1 MNEQPK
7 PNKKPFFYYAM
18 IAMLILM
25 LLNAFV
31 FPSLMTPRVTEVSY
45 DKFLDMLSGG
55 QVTVVELQE
64 NERELYFK
72 AADENGAERIYSTG
86 VFPDADLQKRLSESG
101 VTFSAVAPQEN
112 STLMNFLFTW
122 IFPTL
127 ILILPMVLLWRMM
140 QKRMGDGSNMM
151 SFGMGKSNAKM
162 YVAAQT
168 GKTFADV
175 AGQEE
180 AKEALEEIV
189 DFLHNPDKYRS
200 VGAVMPKGVLLVG
213 PPGTGK
219 TLLAKA
225 VAGEANVPF
234 FSIAGS
240 EFVEMFVGQGAARV
254 RDLFKQAKEKAP
266 CIVFIDE
273 IDTIGKKRDGSGI
286 AGNDEREQTLN
297 QLLSE
302 MDGFDGS
309 SGVVILAATNRP
321 ETLDK
326 ALLRPGRFDRRI
338 GFRDVKIEKDRMLVN
353 GMPVKLRGA
362 CRHDIHPTLGRTTT
376 AELDSLDVILFKRS
390 NMNFVRTSHY
400 PPTERFLEYCDRY
413 GIYVESE
420 TAVCFVDTYRQ
431 KNYAPGKTQDSA
443 EFTPRYLSQCRE
455 MVKSFRSHPSI
466 LFWSIGNESVYGTN
480 FQQCWDWVKA
490 TDKTR
495 PVIFSYPGSVGEK
508 KPVYDILSMHYQDVN
523 GNLNQWNRSTH
534 GFQGEGIPALFD
546 EWAHPACYTYATLQE
561 DPNIREFW
569 GHSIERM
576 WSGLFDAPG
585 GLGGA
590 IWGYVDE
597 TFMLPE
603 PKVGTAFWKEFA
615 RTAKPED
622 YQGKCVGYGEWG
634 IVDVWR
640 REKPEFWA
648 TKKAYSPVRLMT
660 TEVASFLS
668 GQRLLLPLYN
678 RFDHTDLD
686 EIKIRYTYKGVEK
699 ELPAPS
705 IAPHQ
710 KGLLVI
716 PAEAWEEGELLSICF
731 YTATGELLDAEQVSL
746 GSDYHVRLA
755 DSEASPVNGVLQV
768 EETAGMM
775 TIKGDGFE
783 IPFSKETGLISNA
796 TSKGQVI
803 IEKGPFLHL
812 DINLN
817 HLTGAEVRKSA
828 RKFLTS
834 DSDWKKQSL
843 TYTRK
848 EGAVEVALSGF
859 YQDVQTDILIRIS
872 PAGEMNVSYV
882 VAGQPNGYLRETG
895 LSFYLPER
903 LDYLQWERKGMWS
916 CYPEGA
922 FAGNT
927 GETSLYNPKQ
937 VRYGENPAQPWS
949 ADTHN
954 YYYWADAGANCDC
967 PLTQMAK
974 GMKENIYRYTL
985 SATGVKA
992 GLTVC
997 SPDASLACRTSKRG
1011 DGQLM
1016 LYINNRWDYP
1026 EIAWGNYCKT
1036 LEAVPCY
1043 GEMKIRF

>member
-1 MNEQPK
+1 MKQIKTILFAFGCSLLLSGTKAFAQVERLPDEASYPVLQELAGVETPAVLLSGTWQFRYSPDSKWDKIQVPGEPAMQGYAIEHDKPFTYRKSFTVPADYAGKHTILRFDGVYSYARLFVNDTFVREHHGGFTRWDTDITPFVRPGKKNEIRLEVTDRLDDISYASGYAHHPIGGILRDVTLFALPETCLYDFYAETHLDAAYEDAVLKIGYSSPVAGGAEVAYTLTDPSGRRYPLAQSRFPLEEGGNMNELPVK
-7 PNKKPFFYYAM
+7 NPLKWDAEHPNLYTLT
-18 IAMLILM
+18 I
-25 LLNAFV
+25 
-31 FPSLMTPRVTEVSY
+31 T
-45 DKFLDMLSGG
+45 LS
-55 QVTVVELQE
+55 
-64 NERELYFK
+64 K
-72 AADENGAERIYSTG
+72 
-86 VFPDADLQKRLSESG
+86 
-101 VTFSAVAPQEN
+101 
-112 STLMNFLFTW
+112 
-122 IFPTL
+122 
-127 ILILPMVLLWRMM
+127 
-140 QKRMGDGSNMM
+140 DG
-151 SFGMGKSNAKM
+151 
-162 YVAAQT
+162 
-168 GKTFADV
+168 
-175 AGQEE
+175 
-180 AKEALEEIV
+180 KEI
-189 DFLHNPDKYRS
+189 
-200 VGAVMPKGVLLVG
+200 
-213 PPGTGK
+213 
-219 TLLAKA
+219 
-225 VAGEANVPF
+225 
-234 FSIAGS
+234 
-240 EFVEMFVGQGAARV
+240 
-254 RDLFKQAKEKAP
+254 
-266 CIVFIDE
+266 
-273 IDTIGKKRDGSGI
+273 
-286 AGNDEREQTLN
+286 
-297 QLLSE
+297 
-302 MDGFDGS
+302 
-309 SGVVILAATNRP
+309 
-321 ETLDK
+321 
-326 ALLRPGRFDRRI
+326 GRFDCRI
-338 GFRDVKIEKDRMLVN
+338 GFRDVKIEKNRMLVN

-508 KPVYDILSMHYQDVN
+508 EPVYDILSMHYQDVN

-755 DSEASPVNGVLQV
+755 DSEASPVNGVLLV

-783 IPFSKETGLISNA
+783 IPFSKETGLICNA

-954 YYYWADAGANCDC
+954 YYYWADAGANCDR

-985 SATGVKA
+985 SATGGGA

>member
-1 MNEQPK
+1 MKQIKTILFAFGCSLLLSGTKAFAQVERLPDEASYPVLQELAGVETPAVLLSGTWQFRYSPDSKWDKIQVPGEPAMQGYAIEHDKPFTYRKSFTVPADYAGKHTILRFDGVYSYARLFVNDTFVREHHGGFTRWETDVTPFVRPGKKNEIRLEVTDRLDDISYASGYAHHPIGGILRDVTLFALPETCLYDFYAETHLDAAYEDAVLKIGYSSPVAGGAEVAYTLTDPSGRRYPLAQSRFPLEEGGNMNELPVK
-7 PNKKPFFYYAM
+7 NPLKWDAEHPNLYTLT
-18 IAMLILM
+18 I
-25 LLNAFV
+25 
-31 FPSLMTPRVTEVSY
+31 T
-45 DKFLDMLSGG
+45 LS
-55 QVTVVELQE
+55 
-64 NERELYFK
+64 K
-72 AADENGAERIYSTG
+72 
-86 VFPDADLQKRLSESG
+86 
-101 VTFSAVAPQEN
+101 
-112 STLMNFLFTW
+112 
-122 IFPTL
+122 
-127 ILILPMVLLWRMM
+127 
-140 QKRMGDGSNMM
+140 DG
-151 SFGMGKSNAKM
+151 
-162 YVAAQT
+162 
-168 GKTFADV
+168 
-175 AGQEE
+175 
-180 AKEALEEIV
+180 KEI
-189 DFLHNPDKYRS
+189 
-200 VGAVMPKGVLLVG
+200 
-213 PPGTGK
+213 
-219 TLLAKA
+219 
-225 VAGEANVPF
+225 
-234 FSIAGS
+234 
-240 EFVEMFVGQGAARV
+240 
-254 RDLFKQAKEKAP
+254 
-266 CIVFIDE
+266 
-273 IDTIGKKRDGSGI
+273 
-286 AGNDEREQTLN
+286 
-297 QLLSE
+297 
-302 MDGFDGS
+302 
-309 SGVVILAATNRP
+309 
-321 ETLDK
+321 
-326 ALLRPGRFDRRI
+326 GRFDRRI

-903 LDYLQWERKGMWS
+903 LDYLQWERKGMWN

-954 YYYWADAGANCDC
+954 YYYWADAGANCDR

>member
-1 MNEQPK
+1 MKQIKTILFAFGCSLLLSGTKAFAQVERLPDEASYPVLQELAGVETPAVLLSGTWQFRYSPDSKWDKIQVPGEPAMQGYAIEHDKPFTYRKSFTVPADYAGKHTILRFDGVYSYARLFVNDTFVREHHGGFTRWETDVTPFVRPGKKNEIRLEVTDRLDDISYASGYAHHPIGGILRDVTLFALPETCLYDFYAETHLDAAYEDAVLKIGYSSPVAGGAEVAYTLTEPSGRRYPLAQSRFPLEEGGNMNELPVK
-7 PNKKPFFYYAM
+7 NPLKWDAEHPNLYTLT
-18 IAMLILM
+18 I
-25 LLNAFV
+25 
-31 FPSLMTPRVTEVSY
+31 T
-45 DKFLDMLSGG
+45 LS
-55 QVTVVELQE
+55 
-64 NERELYFK
+64 K
-72 AADENGAERIYSTG
+72 
-86 VFPDADLQKRLSESG
+86 
-101 VTFSAVAPQEN
+101 
-112 STLMNFLFTW
+112 
-122 IFPTL
+122 
-127 ILILPMVLLWRMM
+127 
-140 QKRMGDGSNMM
+140 DG
-151 SFGMGKSNAKM
+151 
-162 YVAAQT
+162 
-168 GKTFADV
+168 
-175 AGQEE
+175 
-180 AKEALEEIV
+180 KEI
-189 DFLHNPDKYRS
+189 
-200 VGAVMPKGVLLVG
+200 
-213 PPGTGK
+213 
-219 TLLAKA
+219 
-225 VAGEANVPF
+225 
-234 FSIAGS
+234 
-240 EFVEMFVGQGAARV
+240 
-254 RDLFKQAKEKAP
+254 
-266 CIVFIDE
+266 
-273 IDTIGKKRDGSGI
+273 
-286 AGNDEREQTLN
+286 
-297 QLLSE
+297 
-302 MDGFDGS
+302 
-309 SGVVILAATNRP
+309 
-321 ETLDK
+321 
-326 ALLRPGRFDRRI
+326 GRFDRRI

-443 EFTPRYLSQCRE
+443 EFTPRYLSQYRE

-985 SATGVKA
+985 SATGGGA

>member
-1 MNEQPK
+1 MKQIKTILFAFGCSFLLSGTKAFAQIERLPDEASYPVLQELAGVETPAVLLSGTWQFQYSPDSKWDKIQVPGEPAMQGYAIEHDKPFTYRKSFTVPADYAGKHTILRFDGVYSHARLFVNGTFVREHHGGFTRWETDVTPFVRPGKKNEIRLEVTDRLDDISYASGYAHHPIGGILRDVTLFALPETCLYDFYAETHLDAAYEDAVLKIGYSSPVAGGAEVAYTLTEPSGRRYPLVQSRFPLEEGGNMNELPVK
-7 PNKKPFFYYAM
+7 NPLKWDAEHPNLYTLT
-18 IAMLILM
+18 I
-25 LLNAFV
+25 
-31 FPSLMTPRVTEVSY
+31 T
-45 DKFLDMLSGG
+45 LS
-55 QVTVVELQE
+55 
-64 NERELYFK
+64 K
-72 AADENGAERIYSTG
+72 
-86 VFPDADLQKRLSESG
+86 
-101 VTFSAVAPQEN
+101 
-112 STLMNFLFTW
+112 
-122 IFPTL
+122 
-127 ILILPMVLLWRMM
+127 
-140 QKRMGDGSNMM
+140 DG
-151 SFGMGKSNAKM
+151 
-162 YVAAQT
+162 
-168 GKTFADV
+168 
-175 AGQEE
+175 
-180 AKEALEEIV
+180 KEI
-189 DFLHNPDKYRS
+189 
-200 VGAVMPKGVLLVG
+200 
-213 PPGTGK
+213 
-219 TLLAKA
+219 
-225 VAGEANVPF
+225 
-234 FSIAGS
+234 
-240 EFVEMFVGQGAARV
+240 
-254 RDLFKQAKEKAP
+254 
-266 CIVFIDE
+266 
-273 IDTIGKKRDGSGI
+273 
-286 AGNDEREQTLN
+286 
-297 QLLSE
+297 
-302 MDGFDGS
+302 
-309 SGVVILAATNRP
+309 
-321 ETLDK
+321 
-326 ALLRPGRFDRRI
+326 GRFDRRI

-803 IEKGPFLHL
+803 IEKGLFLHL

>member
-1 MNEQPK
+1 MKQIKTILFAFGCSFLLSGTKAFAQIERLPDEASYPVLQELAGVETPAVLLSGTWQFRYSPDSKWDKIQVPGEPAMQGYAIEHDKPFTYRKSFTVPADYAGKHTILRFDGVYSHARLFVNGTFVREHHGGFTRWDTDVTPFVRPGKKNEIRLEVTDRLDDISYASGYAHHPIGGILRDVTLFALPETCLYDFYAETHLDAAYEDAVLKIGYSSPVAGGAEVAYTLTEPSGRRYPLVQSRFPLEEGGNMNELPVK
-7 PNKKPFFYYAM
+7 NPLKWDAEHPNLYTLT
-18 IAMLILM
+18 I
-25 LLNAFV
+25 
-31 FPSLMTPRVTEVSY
+31 T
-45 DKFLDMLSGG
+45 LS
-55 QVTVVELQE
+55 
-64 NERELYFK
+64 K
-72 AADENGAERIYSTG
+72 
-86 VFPDADLQKRLSESG
+86 
-101 VTFSAVAPQEN
+101 
-112 STLMNFLFTW
+112 
-122 IFPTL
+122 
-127 ILILPMVLLWRMM
+127 
-140 QKRMGDGSNMM
+140 DG
-151 SFGMGKSNAKM
+151 
-162 YVAAQT
+162 
-168 GKTFADV
+168 
-175 AGQEE
+175 
-180 AKEALEEIV
+180 KEI
-189 DFLHNPDKYRS
+189 
-200 VGAVMPKGVLLVG
+200 
-213 PPGTGK
+213 
-219 TLLAKA
+219 
-225 VAGEANVPF
+225 
-234 FSIAGS
+234 
-240 EFVEMFVGQGAARV
+240 
-254 RDLFKQAKEKAP
+254 
-266 CIVFIDE
+266 
-273 IDTIGKKRDGSGI
+273 
-286 AGNDEREQTLN
+286 
-297 QLLSE
+297 
-302 MDGFDGS
+302 
-309 SGVVILAATNRP
+309 
-321 ETLDK
+321 
-326 ALLRPGRFDRRI
+326 GRFDRRI
-338 GFRDVKIEKDRMLVN
+338 GFRDVKIEKDR
-353 GMPVKLRGA
+353 MPVKLRGA

>member
-1 MNEQPK
+1 MKQIKIILFAFGCSLLLSGTKAFAQVERLPDEASYPVLQELAGVETPAVLLSGTWQFRYSPDSKWDKIQVPGEPAMQGYAIEHDKPFTYRKSFTVPADYAGKHTILRFDGVYSYARLFVNDTFVREHHGGFTRWETDITPFVRPGKKNEIRLEVTDRLDDISYASGYAHHPIGGILRDVTLFALPETCLYDFYAETHLDAAYEDAVLKIGYSSPVAGGAEVAYTLTDPSGRRYPLAQSRFSLEEGGNMNELPVK
-7 PNKKPFFYYAM
+7 NPLKWDAEHPNLYTLT
-18 IAMLILM
+18 I
-25 LLNAFV
+25 
-31 FPSLMTPRVTEVSY
+31 T
-45 DKFLDMLSGG
+45 LS
-55 QVTVVELQE
+55 
-64 NERELYFK
+64 K
-72 AADENGAERIYSTG
+72 
-86 VFPDADLQKRLSESG
+86 
-101 VTFSAVAPQEN
+101 
-112 STLMNFLFTW
+112 
-122 IFPTL
+122 
-127 ILILPMVLLWRMM
+127 
-140 QKRMGDGSNMM
+140 DG
-151 SFGMGKSNAKM
+151 
-162 YVAAQT
+162 
-168 GKTFADV
+168 
-175 AGQEE
+175 
-180 AKEALEEIV
+180 KEI
-189 DFLHNPDKYRS
+189 
-200 VGAVMPKGVLLVG
+200 
-213 PPGTGK
+213 
-219 TLLAKA
+219 
-225 VAGEANVPF
+225 
-234 FSIAGS
+234 
-240 EFVEMFVGQGAARV
+240 
-254 RDLFKQAKEKAP
+254 
-266 CIVFIDE
+266 
-273 IDTIGKKRDGSGI
+273 
-286 AGNDEREQTLN
+286 
-297 QLLSE
+297 
-302 MDGFDGS
+302 
-309 SGVVILAATNRP
+309 
-321 ETLDK
+321 
-326 ALLRPGRFDRRI
+326 GRFDRRI

-783 IPFSKETGLISNA
+783 IPFSKETGLICNA

-954 YYYWADAGANCDC
+954 YYYWADAGANCDR

-985 SATGVKA
+985 SATGGGA

>member
-1 MNEQPK
+1 MKQIKTILFAFGCSLLLSGTKAFAQIGRLPDEASYPVLQELAGVETPAVLLSGTWQFRYSPDSKWDKIQVPGEPAMQGYAIEHDKPFTYRKSFTVPADYAGKHTILRFDGVYSHARLFVNGTFVREHHGGFTRWDTDVTPFVRPGKKNEIRLEVTDRLDDISYASGYAHHPIGGILRDVTLFALPETCLYDFYAETHLDAAYEDAVLKIGYSSPVIGGAEVAYTLADPSGRRYPLAQSRFPLKEGGNMNELPVK
-7 PNKKPFFYYAM
+7 NPLKWDAEHPNLYT
-18 IAMLILM
+18 L
-25 LLNAFV
+25 
-31 FPSLMTPRVTEVSY
+31 TVT
-45 DKFLDMLSGG
+45 LS
-55 QVTVVELQE
+55 
-64 NERELYFK
+64 K
-72 AADENGAERIYSTG
+72 
-86 VFPDADLQKRLSESG
+86 
-101 VTFSAVAPQEN
+101 
-112 STLMNFLFTW
+112 
-122 IFPTL
+122 
-127 ILILPMVLLWRMM
+127 
-140 QKRMGDGSNMM
+140 DG
-151 SFGMGKSNAKM
+151 
-162 YVAAQT
+162 
-168 GKTFADV
+168 
-175 AGQEE
+175 
-180 AKEALEEIV
+180 KEI
-189 DFLHNPDKYRS
+189 
-200 VGAVMPKGVLLVG
+200 
-213 PPGTGK
+213 
-219 TLLAKA
+219 
-225 VAGEANVPF
+225 
-234 FSIAGS
+234 
-240 EFVEMFVGQGAARV
+240 
-254 RDLFKQAKEKAP
+254 
-266 CIVFIDE
+266 
-273 IDTIGKKRDGSGI
+273 
-286 AGNDEREQTLN
+286 
-297 QLLSE
+297 
-302 MDGFDGS
+302 
-309 SGVVILAATNRP
+309 
-321 ETLDK
+321 
-326 ALLRPGRFDRRI
+326 GRFDRRI

-443 EFTPRYLSQCRE
+443 GFTLRYLSQCRE

-508 KPVYDILSMHYQDVN
+508 EPVYDILSMHYQDVN
-523 GNLNQWNRSTH
+523 GNLNQWNRSTR

-678 RFDHTDLD
+678 RFDHTDLN
-686 EIKIRYTYKGVEK
+686 EIEARYIYKGEEK
-699 ELPAPS
+699 KLSLPS
-705 IAPHQ
+705 VAPHQ
-710 KGLLVI
+710 KGLLTI
-716 PAEAWEEGELLSICF
+716 PAEAWNANEPLLVSF
-731 YTATGELLDAEQVSL
+731 YPATGELIDREQVRLGNEPVHLLDARREQPL
-746 GSDYHVRLA
+746 D
-755 DSEASPVNGVLQV
+755 V
-768 EETAGMM
+768 EETAELIC
-775 TIKGDGFE
+775 IKGTDFE
-783 IPFSKETGLISNA
+783 IPFSKETGLICNA
-796 TSKGQVI
+796 TSKGQVV

-848 EGAVEVALSGF
+848 EGTVEVALSGS
-859 YQDVQTDILIRIS
+859 YKDVQTDILIRIS

-916 CYPEGA
+916 YYPEGA

-949 ADTHN
+949 SDTHN
-954 YYYWADAGANCDC
+954 YYYWADAGANCTR

-985 SATGVKA
+985 SAAGEKE
-992 GLTVC
+992 GLTVS
-997 SPDASLACRTSKRG
+997 SPDASLACRASKKG

>member
-1 MNEQPK
+1 MKQIKIILFAFGCSLLLSGTKAFAQIERLPDEASYPVLQELAGVETPAVLLSGTWQFRYSPDSKWDKIQVPGEPAMQGYAIEHDKPFTYRKSFTVPVDYAGKHTILRFDGVYSYARLFVNDTFVREHHGGFTRWDTDITPFVRPGKKNEIRLEVTDRLDDISYASGYAHHPIGGILRDVTLFALPETCLYDFYAETHLDAAYEDAVLKIGYSSPVAGGAEVAYTLTEPSGRHYLLAQSRFPLEEGGNMNELPVK
-7 PNKKPFFYYAM
+7 NPLKWDAEHPNLYT
-18 IAMLILM
+18 L
-25 LLNAFV
+25 
-31 FPSLMTPRVTEVSY
+31 TVT
-45 DKFLDMLSGG
+45 LS
-55 QVTVVELQE
+55 
-64 NERELYFK
+64 K
-72 AADENGAERIYSTG
+72 
-86 VFPDADLQKRLSESG
+86 
-101 VTFSAVAPQEN
+101 
-112 STLMNFLFTW
+112 
-122 IFPTL
+122 
-127 ILILPMVLLWRMM
+127 
-140 QKRMGDGSNMM
+140 DG
-151 SFGMGKSNAKM
+151 
-162 YVAAQT
+162 
-168 GKTFADV
+168 
-175 AGQEE
+175 
-180 AKEALEEIV
+180 KEI
-189 DFLHNPDKYRS
+189 
-200 VGAVMPKGVLLVG
+200 
-213 PPGTGK
+213 
-219 TLLAKA
+219 
-225 VAGEANVPF
+225 
-234 FSIAGS
+234 
-240 EFVEMFVGQGAARV
+240 
-254 RDLFKQAKEKAP
+254 
-266 CIVFIDE
+266 
-273 IDTIGKKRDGSGI
+273 
-286 AGNDEREQTLN
+286 
-297 QLLSE
+297 
-302 MDGFDGS
+302 
-309 SGVVILAATNRP
+309 
-321 ETLDK
+321 
-326 ALLRPGRFDRRI
+326 GRFDRRI

-523 GNLNQWNRSTH
+523 GNLNQWNRSTR

-755 DSEASPVNGVLQV
+755 DSEASPVNGVLLV

-783 IPFSKETGLISNA
+783 IPFSKETGLICNA

-937 VRYGENPAQPWS
+937 VRYGENPAQPWL

-954 YYYWADAGANCDC
+954 YYYWADAGTNCDR

-985 SATGVKA
+985 SATGGGA

-997 SPDASLACRTSKRG
+997 SSDASLACRTSKRG

-1036 LEAVPCY
+1036 LEVVPCY

>member
-1 MNEQPK
+1 MKQIKTILFAFGCSFLLSGTKAFAQIERLPDEASYPVLQELAGVETPAVLLSGTWQFRYSPDSKWDKIQVPGEPAMQGYAIEHDKPFTYRKSFTVPADYAGKHTILRFDGVYSHARLFVNGTFVREHHGGFTRWETDVTPFVRPGKKNEIRLEVTDRLDDISYASGYAHHPIGGILRDVTLFALPETCLYDFYAETHLDAAYEDAVLKIGYSSPVAGGAEVAYTLTEPSGRRYPLVQSRFPLEEGGNMNELPVK
-7 PNKKPFFYYAM
+7 NPLKWDAEHPNLYTLT
-18 IAMLILM
+18 I
-25 LLNAFV
+25 
-31 FPSLMTPRVTEVSY
+31 T
-45 DKFLDMLSGG
+45 LS
-55 QVTVVELQE
+55 
-64 NERELYFK
+64 K
-72 AADENGAERIYSTG
+72 
-86 VFPDADLQKRLSESG
+86 
-101 VTFSAVAPQEN
+101 
-112 STLMNFLFTW
+112 
-122 IFPTL
+122 
-127 ILILPMVLLWRMM
+127 
-140 QKRMGDGSNMM
+140 DG
-151 SFGMGKSNAKM
+151 
-162 YVAAQT
+162 
-168 GKTFADV
+168 
-175 AGQEE
+175 
-180 AKEALEEIV
+180 KEI
-189 DFLHNPDKYRS
+189 
-200 VGAVMPKGVLLVG
+200 
-213 PPGTGK
+213 
-219 TLLAKA
+219 
-225 VAGEANVPF
+225 
-234 FSIAGS
+234 
-240 EFVEMFVGQGAARV
+240 
-254 RDLFKQAKEKAP
+254 
-266 CIVFIDE
+266 
-273 IDTIGKKRDGSGI
+273 
-286 AGNDEREQTLN
+286 
-297 QLLSE
+297 
-302 MDGFDGS
+302 
-309 SGVVILAATNRP
+309 
-321 ETLDK
+321 
-326 ALLRPGRFDRRI
+326 GRFDRRI

-523 GNLNQWNRSTH
+523 GNLNQWNRSTR

-755 DSEASPVNGVLQV
+755 DSEASPVNGVLLV

-783 IPFSKETGLISNA
+783 IPFSKETGLICNA

>member
-1 MNEQPK
+1 MKQIKTILFAFGCSFLLSGTKAFAQVERLPDEASYPVLQELAGVETPAVLLSGTWQFRYSPDSKWDKIQVPGEPAMQGYAIEHDKPFTYRKSFTVPADYAGKHTILRFDGVYSYARLFVNDTFVREHHGGFTRWDTDVTPFVRPGKKNEIRLEVTDRLDDISYASGYAHHPIGGILRDVTLFALPETCLYDFYAETHLDAAYEDAVLKIGYSSPVVGGAEVAYTLADPSGRRYPLAQSRFPLKEGGNMNELPVK
-7 PNKKPFFYYAM
+7 NPLKWDAEHPNLYT
-18 IAMLILM
+18 L
-25 LLNAFV
+25 
-31 FPSLMTPRVTEVSY
+31 TVT
-45 DKFLDMLSGG
+45 LS
-55 QVTVVELQE
+55 
-64 NERELYFK
+64 K
-72 AADENGAERIYSTG
+72 
-86 VFPDADLQKRLSESG
+86 
-101 VTFSAVAPQEN
+101 
-112 STLMNFLFTW
+112 
-122 IFPTL
+122 
-127 ILILPMVLLWRMM
+127 
-140 QKRMGDGSNMM
+140 DG
-151 SFGMGKSNAKM
+151 
-162 YVAAQT
+162 
-168 GKTFADV
+168 
-175 AGQEE
+175 
-180 AKEALEEIV
+180 KEI
-189 DFLHNPDKYRS
+189 
-200 VGAVMPKGVLLVG
+200 
-213 PPGTGK
+213 
-219 TLLAKA
+219 
-225 VAGEANVPF
+225 
-234 FSIAGS
+234 
-240 EFVEMFVGQGAARV
+240 
-254 RDLFKQAKEKAP
+254 
-266 CIVFIDE
+266 
-273 IDTIGKKRDGSGI
+273 
-286 AGNDEREQTLN
+286 
-297 QLLSE
+297 
-302 MDGFDGS
+302 
-309 SGVVILAATNRP
+309 
-321 ETLDK
+321 
-326 ALLRPGRFDRRI
+326 GRFDRRI

-508 KPVYDILSMHYQDVN
+508 EPVYDILSMHYQDVN

-755 DSEASPVNGVLQV
+755 DSEASPVNGVLLV

-783 IPFSKETGLISNA
+783 IPFSKETGLICNA

-954 YYYWADAGANCDC
+954 YYYWADAGANCDR

-985 SATGVKA
+985 SATGGGA

>member
-1 MNEQPK
+1 MKQIKIILFAFGCSLLLSGTKAFAQIERLPDEASYPVLQELAGVETPAVLLSGTWQFRYSPDSKWDKIQVPGEPAMQGYAIEHDKPFTYRKSFTVPADYAGKHTILRFDGVYSYARLFVNGTFVREHHGGFTRWETDVTPFVRPGKKNEIRLEVTDRLDDISYASGYAHHPIGGILRDVTLFALPETCLYDFYAETHLDAAYEDAVLKIGYSSPVAGGAEVAYTLTDPSGRRYPLAQSRFPLEEGGNMNELPVK
-7 PNKKPFFYYAM
+7 NPLKWDAEHPNLYTLT
-18 IAMLILM
+18 I
-25 LLNAFV
+25 
-31 FPSLMTPRVTEVSY
+31 T
-45 DKFLDMLSGG
+45 LS
-55 QVTVVELQE
+55 
-64 NERELYFK
+64 K
-72 AADENGAERIYSTG
+72 
-86 VFPDADLQKRLSESG
+86 
-101 VTFSAVAPQEN
+101 
-112 STLMNFLFTW
+112 
-122 IFPTL
+122 
-127 ILILPMVLLWRMM
+127 
-140 QKRMGDGSNMM
+140 DG
-151 SFGMGKSNAKM
+151 
-162 YVAAQT
+162 
-168 GKTFADV
+168 
-175 AGQEE
+175 
-180 AKEALEEIV
+180 KEI
-189 DFLHNPDKYRS
+189 
-200 VGAVMPKGVLLVG
+200 
-213 PPGTGK
+213 
-219 TLLAKA
+219 
-225 VAGEANVPF
+225 
-234 FSIAGS
+234 
-240 EFVEMFVGQGAARV
+240 
-254 RDLFKQAKEKAP
+254 
-266 CIVFIDE
+266 
-273 IDTIGKKRDGSGI
+273 
-286 AGNDEREQTLN
+286 
-297 QLLSE
+297 
-302 MDGFDGS
+302 
-309 SGVVILAATNRP
+309 
-321 ETLDK
+321 
-326 ALLRPGRFDRRI
+326 GRFDRRI

-523 GNLNQWNRSTH
+523 GNLNQWNRSTR

-686 EIKIRYTYKGVEK
+686 EIKIRYTYKGLEK

-755 DSEASPVNGVLQV
+755 DSEASPVNGVLLV

-783 IPFSKETGLISNA
+783 IPFSKETGLICNA

-848 EGAVEVALSGF
+848 EGTVEVALSGF

-937 VRYGENPAQPWS
+937 VRYGENPAQPWL

-954 YYYWADAGANCDC
+954 YYYWADAGTNCDR

-1036 LEAVPCY
+1036 LEVVPCY

>member
-1 MNEQPK
+1 MKQIKIILFAFGCSLLLSGTKAFAQIERLPDEASYPVLQELAGVETPAVLLSGTWQFRYSPDSKWDKIQVPGEPAMQGYAIEHDKPFTYRKSFTVPVDYTGKHTILRFDGVYSHARLFVNGTFVREHHGGFTRWETDVTPFVRPGKKNEIRLEVTDRLDDISYASGYAHHPIGGILRDVTLFALPETCLYDFYAETHLDAAYEDAVLKIGYSSPVAGGAEVAYTLTEPSGRHYLLAQSRFPLEEGGNMNELPVK
-7 PNKKPFFYYAM
+7 NPLKWDAEHPNLYT
-18 IAMLILM
+18 L
-25 LLNAFV
+25 
-31 FPSLMTPRVTEVSY
+31 TVT
-45 DKFLDMLSGG
+45 LS
-55 QVTVVELQE
+55 
-64 NERELYFK
+64 K
-72 AADENGAERIYSTG
+72 
-86 VFPDADLQKRLSESG
+86 
-101 VTFSAVAPQEN
+101 
-112 STLMNFLFTW
+112 
-122 IFPTL
+122 
-127 ILILPMVLLWRMM
+127 
-140 QKRMGDGSNMM
+140 DG
-151 SFGMGKSNAKM
+151 
-162 YVAAQT
+162 
-168 GKTFADV
+168 
-175 AGQEE
+175 
-180 AKEALEEIV
+180 KEI
-189 DFLHNPDKYRS
+189 
-200 VGAVMPKGVLLVG
+200 
-213 PPGTGK
+213 
-219 TLLAKA
+219 
-225 VAGEANVPF
+225 
-234 FSIAGS
+234 
-240 EFVEMFVGQGAARV
+240 
-254 RDLFKQAKEKAP
+254 
-266 CIVFIDE
+266 
-273 IDTIGKKRDGSGI
+273 
-286 AGNDEREQTLN
+286 
-297 QLLSE
+297 
-302 MDGFDGS
+302 
-309 SGVVILAATNRP
+309 
-321 ETLDK
+321 
-326 ALLRPGRFDRRI
+326 GRFDRRI

-523 GNLNQWNRSTH
+523 GNLNQWNRSTR

-755 DSEASPVNGVLQV
+755 DSEASPVNGVLLV

-783 IPFSKETGLISNA
+783 IPFSKETGLICNA

-937 VRYGENPAQPWS
+937 VRYGENPAQPWL

-954 YYYWADAGANCDC
+954 YYYWADAGTNCDR

>member
-1 MNEQPK
+1 MKQIKIILFAFGCSLLLSGTKAFAQVERLPDEASYPVLQELAGVETPAVLLSGTWQFRYSPDSKWDKIQVPGEPAMQGYAIEHDKPFTYRKSFTVPADYAGKHTILRFDGVYSYARLFVNDTFVREHHGGFTRWDTDITPFVRPGKKNEIRLEVTDRLDDISYASGYAHHPIGGILRDVTLFALPETCLYDFYAETHLDAAYEDAVLKIGYSSPVAGGAEVAYTLTDPSGRRYPLAQSRFPLEEGGNMNELPVK
-7 PNKKPFFYYAM
+7 NPLKWDAEHPNLYTLT
-18 IAMLILM
+18 I
-25 LLNAFV
+25 
-31 FPSLMTPRVTEVSY
+31 T
-45 DKFLDMLSGG
+45 LS
-55 QVTVVELQE
+55 
-64 NERELYFK
+64 K
-72 AADENGAERIYSTG
+72 
-86 VFPDADLQKRLSESG
+86 
-101 VTFSAVAPQEN
+101 
-112 STLMNFLFTW
+112 
-122 IFPTL
+122 
-127 ILILPMVLLWRMM
+127 
-140 QKRMGDGSNMM
+140 DG
-151 SFGMGKSNAKM
+151 
-162 YVAAQT
+162 
-168 GKTFADV
+168 
-175 AGQEE
+175 
-180 AKEALEEIV
+180 KEI
-189 DFLHNPDKYRS
+189 
-200 VGAVMPKGVLLVG
+200 
-213 PPGTGK
+213 
-219 TLLAKA
+219 
-225 VAGEANVPF
+225 
-234 FSIAGS
+234 
-240 EFVEMFVGQGAARV
+240 
-254 RDLFKQAKEKAP
+254 
-266 CIVFIDE
+266 
-273 IDTIGKKRDGSGI
+273 
-286 AGNDEREQTLN
+286 
-297 QLLSE
+297 
-302 MDGFDGS
+302 
-309 SGVVILAATNRP
+309 
-321 ETLDK
+321 
-326 ALLRPGRFDRRI
+326 GRFDRRI
-338 GFRDVKIEKDRMLVN
+338 GFRDVKIETDRMLVN

-523 GNLNQWNRSTH
+523 GNLNQWNRSTR
-534 GFQGEGIPALFD
+534 GFQGGGIPALFD

-569 GHSIERM
+569 GHSIEKM
-576 WSGLFDAPG
+576 WSGLFEAPG

-755 DSEASPVNGVLQV
+755 DSEASPVNGVLLV

-783 IPFSKETGLISNA
+783 IPFSKETGLICNA

-848 EGAVEVALSGF
+848 EGTVEVALSGF
-859 YQDVQTDILIRIS
+859 YQDVQIDILIRIS

-937 VRYGENPAQPWS
+937 VRYGENPAQPWL

-954 YYYWADAGANCDC
+954 YYYWADAGTNCDR

-985 SATGVKA
+985 SATGGGA

-997 SPDASLACRTSKRG
+997 SSDASLACRTSKRG

>member
-1 MNEQPK
+1 MKQIKTILFAFGCSFLLSGTKAFAQIERLPDEASYPVLQELAGVETPAVLLSGTWQFQYSPDSKWDKIQVPGEPAMQGYAIEHDKPFTYRKSFTVPADYAGKHTILRFDGVYSHARLFVNGTFVREHHGGFTRWETDVTPFVRPGKKNEIRLEVTDRLDDISYASGYAHHPIGGILRDVTLFALPETCLYDFYAETHLDAAYEDAVLKIGYSSPVAGGAEVAYTLTEPSGRRYPLVQSRFPLEEGGNMNELPVK
-7 PNKKPFFYYAM
+7 NPLKWDAEHPNLYTLT
-18 IAMLILM
+18 I
-25 LLNAFV
+25 
-31 FPSLMTPRVTEVSY
+31 T
-45 DKFLDMLSGG
+45 LS
-55 QVTVVELQE
+55 
-64 NERELYFK
+64 K
-72 AADENGAERIYSTG
+72 
-86 VFPDADLQKRLSESG
+86 
-101 VTFSAVAPQEN
+101 
-112 STLMNFLFTW
+112 
-122 IFPTL
+122 
-127 ILILPMVLLWRMM
+127 
-140 QKRMGDGSNMM
+140 DG
-151 SFGMGKSNAKM
+151 
-162 YVAAQT
+162 
-168 GKTFADV
+168 
-175 AGQEE
+175 
-180 AKEALEEIV
+180 KEI
-189 DFLHNPDKYRS
+189 
-200 VGAVMPKGVLLVG
+200 
-213 PPGTGK
+213 
-219 TLLAKA
+219 
-225 VAGEANVPF
+225 
-234 FSIAGS
+234 
-240 EFVEMFVGQGAARV
+240 
-254 RDLFKQAKEKAP
+254 
-266 CIVFIDE
+266 
-273 IDTIGKKRDGSGI
+273 
-286 AGNDEREQTLN
+286 
-297 QLLSE
+297 
-302 MDGFDGS
+302 
-309 SGVVILAATNRP
+309 
-321 ETLDK
+321 
-326 ALLRPGRFDRRI
+326 GRFDRRI

-859 YQDVQTDILIRIS
+859 YQDVDWDMVIRIS
-872 PAGEMNVSYV
+872 PAGVMNVCFV

-985 SATGVKA
+985 SATGGGA

>member
-1 MNEQPK
+1 MKQIKTILFAFGCSLLLSGTKAFAQIGRLPDEASYPVLQELAGVETPAVLLSGTWQFRYSPDSKWDKIQVPGEPAMQGYAIEHDKPFTYRKSFTVPADYAGKHTILRFDGVYSHARLFVNGTFVREHHGGFTRWETDVTPFVRPGKKNEIRLEVTDRLDDISYASGYAHHPIGGILRDVTLFALPETCLYDFYAETHLDAAYEDAVLKIGYSSPVAGGAEVAYTLTDPSGRRYPLAQSRFPLEEGGNMNELPVK
-7 PNKKPFFYYAM
+7 NPLKWDAEHPNLYTLT
-18 IAMLILM
+18 I
-25 LLNAFV
+25 
-31 FPSLMTPRVTEVSY
+31 T
-45 DKFLDMLSGG
+45 LS
-55 QVTVVELQE
+55 
-64 NERELYFK
+64 K
-72 AADENGAERIYSTG
+72 
-86 VFPDADLQKRLSESG
+86 
-101 VTFSAVAPQEN
+101 
-112 STLMNFLFTW
+112 
-122 IFPTL
+122 
-127 ILILPMVLLWRMM
+127 
-140 QKRMGDGSNMM
+140 DG
-151 SFGMGKSNAKM
+151 
-162 YVAAQT
+162 
-168 GKTFADV
+168 
-175 AGQEE
+175 
-180 AKEALEEIV
+180 KEI
-189 DFLHNPDKYRS
+189 
-200 VGAVMPKGVLLVG
+200 
-213 PPGTGK
+213 
-219 TLLAKA
+219 
-225 VAGEANVPF
+225 
-234 FSIAGS
+234 
-240 EFVEMFVGQGAARV
+240 
-254 RDLFKQAKEKAP
+254 
-266 CIVFIDE
+266 
-273 IDTIGKKRDGSGI
+273 
-286 AGNDEREQTLN
+286 
-297 QLLSE
+297 
-302 MDGFDGS
+302 
-309 SGVVILAATNRP
+309 
-321 ETLDK
+321 
-326 ALLRPGRFDRRI
+326 GRFDRRI

-569 GHSIERM
+569 GHSLEKM

-755 DSEASPVNGVLQV
+755 DSEASPVNGVLLV

-783 IPFSKETGLISNA
+783 IPFSKETGLICNA

-954 YYYWADAGANCDC
+954 YYYWADAGANCDR

>member
-1 MNEQPK
+1 MKQIKTILFAFGCSFLLSGTKAFAQIERLPDEASYPVLQELAGVETPAVLLSGTWQFQYSPDSKWDKIQVPGEPAMQGYAIEHDKPFTYRKSFTVPADYAGKHTILRFDGVYSHARLFVNGTFVREHHGGFTRWETDVTPFVRPGKKNEIRLEVTDRLDDISYASGYAHHPIGGILRDVTLFALPETCLYDFYAETHLDAAYEDAVLKIGYSSPVAGGAEVAYTLTEPSGRRYPLVQSRFPLEEGGNMNELPVK
-7 PNKKPFFYYAM
+7 NPLKWDAEHPNLYTLT
-18 IAMLILM
+18 I
-25 LLNAFV
+25 
-31 FPSLMTPRVTEVSY
+31 T
-45 DKFLDMLSGG
+45 LS
-55 QVTVVELQE
+55 
-64 NERELYFK
+64 K
-72 AADENGAERIYSTG
+72 
-86 VFPDADLQKRLSESG
+86 
-101 VTFSAVAPQEN
+101 
-112 STLMNFLFTW
+112 
-122 IFPTL
+122 
-127 ILILPMVLLWRMM
+127 
-140 QKRMGDGSNMM
+140 DG
-151 SFGMGKSNAKM
+151 
-162 YVAAQT
+162 
-168 GKTFADV
+168 
-175 AGQEE
+175 
-180 AKEALEEIV
+180 KEI
-189 DFLHNPDKYRS
+189 
-200 VGAVMPKGVLLVG
+200 
-213 PPGTGK
+213 
-219 TLLAKA
+219 
-225 VAGEANVPF
+225 
-234 FSIAGS
+234 
-240 EFVEMFVGQGAARV
+240 
-254 RDLFKQAKEKAP
+254 
-266 CIVFIDE
+266 
-273 IDTIGKKRDGSGI
+273 
-286 AGNDEREQTLN
+286 
-297 QLLSE
+297 
-302 MDGFDGS
+302 
-309 SGVVILAATNRP
+309 
-321 ETLDK
+321 
-326 ALLRPGRFDRRI
+326 GRFDRRI

-927 GETSLYNPKQ
+927 GEPSLYNPKQ

>member
-1 MNEQPK
+1 MKQIKTILFAFGCSLLLSGTKAFAQVERLPDEASYPVLQELAGVETPAVLLSGTWQFRYSPDSKWDKIQVPGEPAMQGYAIEHDKPFTYRKSFTVPADYAGKHTILRFDGVYSYARLFVNDTFVREHHGGFTRWETDVTPFVRPGKKNEIRLEVTDRLDDISYASGYAHHPIGGILRDVTLFALPETCLYDFYAETHLDAAYEDAVLKIGYSSPVAGGAEVAYTLTDPSGRRYPLAQSRFPLEEGGNMNE
-7 PNKKPFFYYAM
+7 
-18 IAMLILM
+18 
-25 LLNAFV
+25 
-31 FPSLMTPRVTEVSY
+31 
-45 DKFLDMLSGG
+45 
-55 QVTVVELQE
+55 
-64 NERELYFK
+64 
-72 AADENGAERIYSTG
+72 
-86 VFPDADLQKRLSESG
+86 
-101 VTFSAVAPQEN
+101 
-112 STLMNFLFTW
+112 
-122 IFPTL
+122 
-127 ILILPMVLLWRMM
+127 
-140 QKRMGDGSNMM
+140 
-151 SFGMGKSNAKM
+151 
-162 YVAAQT
+162 
-168 GKTFADV
+168 
-175 AGQEE
+175 
-180 AKEALEEIV
+180 
-189 DFLHNPDKYRS
+189 
-200 VGAVMPKGVLLVG
+200 LLVKN
-213 PPGTGK
+213 PLKWDAEHPNLYTLTITLSKDGK
-219 TLLAKA
+219 
-225 VAGEANVPF
+225 
-234 FSIAGS
+234 
-240 EFVEMFVGQGAARV
+240 
-254 RDLFKQAKEKAP
+254 
-266 CIVFIDE
+266 E
-273 IDTIGKKRDGSGI
+273 I
-286 AGNDEREQTLN
+286 
-297 QLLSE
+297 
-302 MDGFDGS
+302 
-309 SGVVILAATNRP
+309 
-321 ETLDK
+321 
-326 ALLRPGRFDRRI
+326 GRFDRRI

-859 YQDVQTDILIRIS
+859 YQAVQTDILIRIS

-954 YYYWADAGANCDC
+954 YYYWADAGANCDR

>member
-1 MNEQPK
+1 MKQIKTILFAFGCSFLLSGTKAFAQIERLPDEASYPVLQELAGVETPAVLLSGTWQFQYSPDSKWDKIQVPGEPAMQGYAIEHDKPFTYRKSFTVPADYAGKHTILRFDGVYSHARLFVNGTFVREHHGGFTRWETDVTPFVRPGKKNEIRLEVTDRLDDISYASGYAHHPIGGILRDVTLFALPETCLYDFYAETHLDAAYEDAVLKIGYSSPVAGGAEVAYTLTEPSGRRYPLVQSRFPLEEGGNMNELPVK
-7 PNKKPFFYYAM
+7 NPLKWDAEHPNLYTLT
-18 IAMLILM
+18 I
-25 LLNAFV
+25 
-31 FPSLMTPRVTEVSY
+31 T
-45 DKFLDMLSGG
+45 LS
-55 QVTVVELQE
+55 
-64 NERELYFK
+64 K
-72 AADENGAERIYSTG
+72 
-86 VFPDADLQKRLSESG
+86 
-101 VTFSAVAPQEN
+101 
-112 STLMNFLFTW
+112 
-122 IFPTL
+122 
-127 ILILPMVLLWRMM
+127 
-140 QKRMGDGSNMM
+140 DG
-151 SFGMGKSNAKM
+151 
-162 YVAAQT
+162 
-168 GKTFADV
+168 
-175 AGQEE
+175 
-180 AKEALEEIV
+180 KEI
-189 DFLHNPDKYRS
+189 
-200 VGAVMPKGVLLVG
+200 
-213 PPGTGK
+213 
-219 TLLAKA
+219 
-225 VAGEANVPF
+225 
-234 FSIAGS
+234 
-240 EFVEMFVGQGAARV
+240 
-254 RDLFKQAKEKAP
+254 
-266 CIVFIDE
+266 
-273 IDTIGKKRDGSGI
+273 
-286 AGNDEREQTLN
+286 
-297 QLLSE
+297 
-302 MDGFDGS
+302 
-309 SGVVILAATNRP
+309 
-321 ETLDK
+321 
-326 ALLRPGRFDRRI
+326 GRFDRRI

-376 AELDSLDVILFKRS
+376 AELDSLDVILSKRS

>member
-1 MNEQPK
+1 MEP
-7 PNKKPFFYYAM
+7 
-18 IAMLILM
+18 
-25 LLNAFV
+25 
-31 FPSLMTPRVTEVSY
+31 
-45 DKFLDMLSGG
+45 
-55 QVTVVELQE
+55 
-64 NERELYFK
+64 
-72 AADENGAERIYSTG
+72 
-86 VFPDADLQKRLSESG
+86 
-101 VTFSAVAPQEN
+101 
-112 STLMNFLFTW
+112 
-122 IFPTL
+122 
-127 ILILPMVLLWRMM
+127 
-140 QKRMGDGSNMM
+140 
-151 SFGMGKSNAKM
+151 
-162 YVAAQT
+162 
-168 GKTFADV
+168 
-175 AGQEE
+175 
-180 AKEALEEIV
+180 
-189 DFLHNPDKYRS
+189 
-200 VGAVMPKGVLLVG
+200 
-213 PPGTGK
+213 
-219 TLLAKA
+219 
-225 VAGEANVPF
+225 
-234 FSIAGS
+234 
-240 EFVEMFVGQGAARV
+240 
-254 RDLFKQAKEKAP
+254 
-266 CIVFIDE
+266 
-273 IDTIGKKRDGSGI
+273 
-286 AGNDEREQTLN
+286 
-297 QLLSE
+297 
-302 MDGFDGS
+302 GS
-309 SGVVILAATNRP
+309 SGIPRIASGTRYRYAIEHDKPFTYRKSFTVPADYAGKHTILRFDGVYSHARLFVNGTFVREHHGGFTRWDTDVTPFVRPGKKNEIRLEVTDRLDDISYASGYAHHPIGGILRDVTLFALP
-321 ETLDK
+321 ETCLYDFYAETHLDAAYEDAVLK
-326 ALLRPGRFDRRI
+326 IGYSSPVVGGAEVAYTLADPSGRRYPLAQSRFPLKEGGNMNELPVKNPLKWDAEHPNLYTLTVTLSKDGKEIGRFDRRI
-338 GFRDVKIEKDRMLVN
+338 GFRDVKIEKDR
-353 GMPVKLRGA
+353 MPVKLRGA

-443 EFTPRYLSQCRE
+443 GFTPRYLSQCRE

-508 KPVYDILSMHYQDVN
+508 EPVYDILSMHYQDVN
-523 GNLNQWNRSTH
+523 GNLNQWNRSTR

-755 DSEASPVNGVLQV
+755 DSEASPVNGVLLV

-954 YYYWADAGANCDC
+954 YYYWADAGANCDR

-985 SATGVKA
+985 SATGGGA

>member
-1 MNEQPK
+1 MKQIKTILFAFGCSFLLSGTKAFAQIERLPDEASYPVLQELAGVETPAVLLSGTWQFQYSPDSKWDKIQVPGEPAMQGYAIEHDKPFTYRKSFTVPADYAGKHTILRFDGVYSYARLFVNDTFVREHHGGFTRWETDVTPFVRPGKKNEIRLEVTDRLDDISYASGYAHHPIGGILRDVTLFALPETCLYDFYAETHLDAAYEDAVLKIGYSSPVAGGAEVAYTLTEPSGRRYPLVQSRFPLEEGGNMNELPVK
-7 PNKKPFFYYAM
+7 NPLKWDAEHPNLYTLT
-18 IAMLILM
+18 I
-25 LLNAFV
+25 
-31 FPSLMTPRVTEVSY
+31 T
-45 DKFLDMLSGG
+45 LS
-55 QVTVVELQE
+55 
-64 NERELYFK
+64 K
-72 AADENGAERIYSTG
+72 
-86 VFPDADLQKRLSESG
+86 
-101 VTFSAVAPQEN
+101 
-112 STLMNFLFTW
+112 
-122 IFPTL
+122 
-127 ILILPMVLLWRMM
+127 
-140 QKRMGDGSNMM
+140 DG
-151 SFGMGKSNAKM
+151 
-162 YVAAQT
+162 
-168 GKTFADV
+168 
-175 AGQEE
+175 
-180 AKEALEEIV
+180 KEI
-189 DFLHNPDKYRS
+189 
-200 VGAVMPKGVLLVG
+200 
-213 PPGTGK
+213 
-219 TLLAKA
+219 
-225 VAGEANVPF
+225 
-234 FSIAGS
+234 
-240 EFVEMFVGQGAARV
+240 
-254 RDLFKQAKEKAP
+254 
-266 CIVFIDE
+266 
-273 IDTIGKKRDGSGI
+273 
-286 AGNDEREQTLN
+286 
-297 QLLSE
+297 
-302 MDGFDGS
+302 
-309 SGVVILAATNRP
+309 
-321 ETLDK
+321 
-326 ALLRPGRFDRRI
+326 GRFDRRI

-954 YYYWADAGANCDC
+954 YYYWADAGANCDR

>member
-1 MNEQPK
+1 MKQIKTILFAFGCSLLLSGTKAFAQVERLPDEASYPVLQELAGVETPAVLLSGTWQFRYSPDSKWDKIQVPGEPAMQGYAIEHDKPFTYRKSFTVPADYAGKHTILRFDGVYSYARLFVNGTFVREHHGGFTRWETDVTPFVRPGKKNEIRLEVTDRLDDISYASGYAHHPIGGILRDVTLFALPETCLYDFYAETHLDAAYEDAVLKIGYSSPVAGGAEVAYTLTDPSGRRYPLAQSRFPLEEGGNMNELPVK
-7 PNKKPFFYYAM
+7 NPLKWDAEHPNLYTLT
-18 IAMLILM
+18 I
-25 LLNAFV
+25 
-31 FPSLMTPRVTEVSY
+31 T
-45 DKFLDMLSGG
+45 LS
-55 QVTVVELQE
+55 
-64 NERELYFK
+64 K
-72 AADENGAERIYSTG
+72 
-86 VFPDADLQKRLSESG
+86 
-101 VTFSAVAPQEN
+101 
-112 STLMNFLFTW
+112 
-122 IFPTL
+122 
-127 ILILPMVLLWRMM
+127 
-140 QKRMGDGSNMM
+140 DG
-151 SFGMGKSNAKM
+151 
-162 YVAAQT
+162 
-168 GKTFADV
+168 
-175 AGQEE
+175 
-180 AKEALEEIV
+180 KEI
-189 DFLHNPDKYRS
+189 
-200 VGAVMPKGVLLVG
+200 
-213 PPGTGK
+213 
-219 TLLAKA
+219 
-225 VAGEANVPF
+225 
-234 FSIAGS
+234 
-240 EFVEMFVGQGAARV
+240 
-254 RDLFKQAKEKAP
+254 
-266 CIVFIDE
+266 
-273 IDTIGKKRDGSGI
+273 
-286 AGNDEREQTLN
+286 
-297 QLLSE
+297 
-302 MDGFDGS
+302 
-309 SGVVILAATNRP
+309 
-321 ETLDK
+321 
-326 ALLRPGRFDRRI
+326 GRFDRRI

-783 IPFSKETGLISNA
+783 IPFSKETGLICNA

-828 RKFLTS
+828 RKFLAS

-848 EGAVEVALSGF
+848 EGTVEVALSGF

-954 YYYWADAGANCDC
+954 YYYWADAGANCDR

>member
-1 MNEQPK
+1 MKQIKTILFAFGCSLLLSGTKAFAQVERLPDEASYPVLQELAGVETPAVLLSGTWQFQYSPDSKWDKIQVPGEPAMQGYAIEHDKPFTYRKSFTVPADYAGKHTILRFDGVYSYARLFVNGTFVREHHGGFTRWETDVTPFVRPGKKNEIRLEVTDRLDDISYASGYAHHPIGGILRDVTLFALPETCLYDFYAETHLDAAYEDAVLKIGYSSPVAGGAEVAYTLTDPSGRRYPLAQSRFPLEEGGNMNELPVK
-7 PNKKPFFYYAM
+7 NPLKWDAEHPNLYTLT
-18 IAMLILM
+18 I
-25 LLNAFV
+25 
-31 FPSLMTPRVTEVSY
+31 T
-45 DKFLDMLSGG
+45 LS
-55 QVTVVELQE
+55 
-64 NERELYFK
+64 K
-72 AADENGAERIYSTG
+72 
-86 VFPDADLQKRLSESG
+86 
-101 VTFSAVAPQEN
+101 
-112 STLMNFLFTW
+112 
-122 IFPTL
+122 
-127 ILILPMVLLWRMM
+127 
-140 QKRMGDGSNMM
+140 DG
-151 SFGMGKSNAKM
+151 
-162 YVAAQT
+162 
-168 GKTFADV
+168 
-175 AGQEE
+175 
-180 AKEALEEIV
+180 KEI
-189 DFLHNPDKYRS
+189 
-200 VGAVMPKGVLLVG
+200 
-213 PPGTGK
+213 
-219 TLLAKA
+219 
-225 VAGEANVPF
+225 
-234 FSIAGS
+234 
-240 EFVEMFVGQGAARV
+240 
-254 RDLFKQAKEKAP
+254 
-266 CIVFIDE
+266 
-273 IDTIGKKRDGSGI
+273 
-286 AGNDEREQTLN
+286 
-297 QLLSE
+297 
-302 MDGFDGS
+302 
-309 SGVVILAATNRP
+309 
-321 ETLDK
+321 
-326 ALLRPGRFDRRI
+326 GRFDRRI

-686 EIKIRYTYKGVEK
+686 EIKIRYTYKGLEK

-755 DSEASPVNGVLQV
+755 DSEASPVNGVLLV

-783 IPFSKETGLISNA
+783 IPFSKETGLICNA

-848 EGAVEVALSGF
+848 EGTVEVALSGF

-954 YYYWADAGANCDC
+954 YYYWADAGANCDR

-1036 LEAVPCY
+1036 LEVVPCY

>member
-1 MNEQPK
+1 MKQIKTILFAFGCSFLLSGTKAFAQVERLPDEASYPVLQELAGVETPAVLLSGTWQFRYSPDSKWDKIQVPGEPAMQGYAIEHDKPFTYRKSFTVPADYAGKHTILRFDGVYSYARLFVNDTFVREHHGGFTRWDTDVTPFVRPGKKNEIRLEVTDRLDDISYASGYAHHPIGGILRDVTLFALPETCLYDFYAETHLDAAYEDAVLKIGYSSPVVGGAEVAYTLADPSGRRYPLAQSRFPLKEGGNMNELPVK
-7 PNKKPFFYYAM
+7 NPLKWDAEHPNLYT
-18 IAMLILM
+18 L
-25 LLNAFV
+25 
-31 FPSLMTPRVTEVSY
+31 TVT
-45 DKFLDMLSGG
+45 LS
-55 QVTVVELQE
+55 
-64 NERELYFK
+64 K
-72 AADENGAERIYSTG
+72 
-86 VFPDADLQKRLSESG
+86 
-101 VTFSAVAPQEN
+101 
-112 STLMNFLFTW
+112 
-122 IFPTL
+122 
-127 ILILPMVLLWRMM
+127 
-140 QKRMGDGSNMM
+140 DG
-151 SFGMGKSNAKM
+151 
-162 YVAAQT
+162 
-168 GKTFADV
+168 
-175 AGQEE
+175 
-180 AKEALEEIV
+180 KEI
-189 DFLHNPDKYRS
+189 
-200 VGAVMPKGVLLVG
+200 
-213 PPGTGK
+213 
-219 TLLAKA
+219 
-225 VAGEANVPF
+225 
-234 FSIAGS
+234 
-240 EFVEMFVGQGAARV
+240 
-254 RDLFKQAKEKAP
+254 
-266 CIVFIDE
+266 
-273 IDTIGKKRDGSGI
+273 
-286 AGNDEREQTLN
+286 
-297 QLLSE
+297 
-302 MDGFDGS
+302 
-309 SGVVILAATNRP
+309 
-321 ETLDK
+321 
-326 ALLRPGRFDRRI
+326 GRFDRRI

-508 KPVYDILSMHYQDVN
+508 EPVYDILSMHYQDVN

-678 RFDHTDLD
+678 CFDHTDLD

-755 DSEASPVNGVLQV
+755 DSEASPVNGVLLV

-783 IPFSKETGLISNA
+783 IPFSKETGLICNA

-985 SATGVKA
+985 SATGGGA

-1036 LEAVPCY
+1036 LEVVPCY

>member
-1 MNEQPK
+1 MKQIKTILFAFGCSFLLSGTKAFAQIERLPDEASYPVLQELAGVETPAVLLSGTWQFQYSPDSKWDKIQVPGEPAMQGYAIEHDKPFTYRKSFTVPADYAGKHTILRFDGVYSYVRLFVNGTFVREHHGGFTRWETDVTPFVRPGKKNEIRLEVTDRLDDISYASGYAHHPIGGILRDVTLFALPETCLYDFYAETHLDAAYEDAVLKIGYSSPVAGGAEVAYTLTEPSGRRYPLVQSRFPLEEGGNMNELPVK
-7 PNKKPFFYYAM
+7 NPLKWDAEHPNLYTLT
-18 IAMLILM
+18 I
-25 LLNAFV
+25 
-31 FPSLMTPRVTEVSY
+31 T
-45 DKFLDMLSGG
+45 LS
-55 QVTVVELQE
+55 
-64 NERELYFK
+64 K
-72 AADENGAERIYSTG
+72 
-86 VFPDADLQKRLSESG
+86 
-101 VTFSAVAPQEN
+101 
-112 STLMNFLFTW
+112 
-122 IFPTL
+122 
-127 ILILPMVLLWRMM
+127 
-140 QKRMGDGSNMM
+140 DG
-151 SFGMGKSNAKM
+151 
-162 YVAAQT
+162 
-168 GKTFADV
+168 
-175 AGQEE
+175 
-180 AKEALEEIV
+180 KEI
-189 DFLHNPDKYRS
+189 
-200 VGAVMPKGVLLVG
+200 
-213 PPGTGK
+213 
-219 TLLAKA
+219 
-225 VAGEANVPF
+225 
-234 FSIAGS
+234 
-240 EFVEMFVGQGAARV
+240 
-254 RDLFKQAKEKAP
+254 
-266 CIVFIDE
+266 
-273 IDTIGKKRDGSGI
+273 
-286 AGNDEREQTLN
+286 
-297 QLLSE
+297 
-302 MDGFDGS
+302 
-309 SGVVILAATNRP
+309 
-321 ETLDK
+321 
-326 ALLRPGRFDRRI
+326 GRFDRRI

>member
-1 MNEQPK
+1 MKQIKTILFAFGCSLLLSGTKAFAQVERLPDEASYPVLQELAGVETPAVLLSGTWQFRYSPDSKWDKIQVPGEPAMQGYAIEHDKPFTYRKSFTVPADYAGKHTILRFDGVYSYARLFVNDTFVREHHGGFTRWETDVTPFVRPGKKNEIRLEVTDRLDDISYASGYAHHPIGGILRDVTLFALPETCLYDFYAETHLDAAYEDAVLKIGYSSPVAGGAEVAYTLTDPSGRRYPLAQSRFPLEEGGNMNELPVK
-7 PNKKPFFYYAM
+7 NPLKWDAEHPNLYTLT
-18 IAMLILM
+18 I
-25 LLNAFV
+25 
-31 FPSLMTPRVTEVSY
+31 T
-45 DKFLDMLSGG
+45 LS
-55 QVTVVELQE
+55 
-64 NERELYFK
+64 K
-72 AADENGAERIYSTG
+72 
-86 VFPDADLQKRLSESG
+86 
-101 VTFSAVAPQEN
+101 
-112 STLMNFLFTW
+112 
-122 IFPTL
+122 
-127 ILILPMVLLWRMM
+127 
-140 QKRMGDGSNMM
+140 DG
-151 SFGMGKSNAKM
+151 
-162 YVAAQT
+162 
-168 GKTFADV
+168 
-175 AGQEE
+175 
-180 AKEALEEIV
+180 KEI
-189 DFLHNPDKYRS
+189 
-200 VGAVMPKGVLLVG
+200 
-213 PPGTGK
+213 
-219 TLLAKA
+219 
-225 VAGEANVPF
+225 
-234 FSIAGS
+234 
-240 EFVEMFVGQGAARV
+240 
-254 RDLFKQAKEKAP
+254 
-266 CIVFIDE
+266 
-273 IDTIGKKRDGSGI
+273 
-286 AGNDEREQTLN
+286 
-297 QLLSE
+297 
-302 MDGFDGS
+302 
-309 SGVVILAATNRP
+309 
-321 ETLDK
+321 
-326 ALLRPGRFDRRI
+326 GRFDRRI

-882 VAGQPNGYLRETG
+882 VVGQPNGYLRETG

-937 VRYGENPAQPWS
+937 VRYGENPAQPWL

-954 YYYWADAGANCDC
+954 YYYWADAGANCDR

-985 SATGVKA
+985 SATGGGA

>member
-1 MNEQPK
+1 MKQIKTILFAFGCSFLLSGTKAFAQVERLPDEASYPVLQELAGVETPAVLLSGTWQFRYSPDSKWDKIQVPGEPAMQGYAIEHDKPFTYRKSFTVPADYAGKHTILRFDGVYSYARLFVNDTFVREHHGGFTRWDTDVTPFVRPGKKNEIRLEVTDRLDDISYASGYAHHPIGGILRDVTLFALPETCLYDFYAETHLDAAYEDAVLKIGYSSPVVGGAEVAYTLADPSGRRYPLAQSRFPLKEGGNMNELPVK
-7 PNKKPFFYYAM
+7 NPLKWDAEHPNLYT
-18 IAMLILM
+18 L
-25 LLNAFV
+25 
-31 FPSLMTPRVTEVSY
+31 TVT
-45 DKFLDMLSGG
+45 LS
-55 QVTVVELQE
+55 
-64 NERELYFK
+64 K
-72 AADENGAERIYSTG
+72 
-86 VFPDADLQKRLSESG
+86 
-101 VTFSAVAPQEN
+101 
-112 STLMNFLFTW
+112 
-122 IFPTL
+122 
-127 ILILPMVLLWRMM
+127 
-140 QKRMGDGSNMM
+140 DG
-151 SFGMGKSNAKM
+151 
-162 YVAAQT
+162 
-168 GKTFADV
+168 
-175 AGQEE
+175 
-180 AKEALEEIV
+180 KEI
-189 DFLHNPDKYRS
+189 
-200 VGAVMPKGVLLVG
+200 
-213 PPGTGK
+213 
-219 TLLAKA
+219 
-225 VAGEANVPF
+225 
-234 FSIAGS
+234 
-240 EFVEMFVGQGAARV
+240 
-254 RDLFKQAKEKAP
+254 
-266 CIVFIDE
+266 
-273 IDTIGKKRDGSGI
+273 
-286 AGNDEREQTLN
+286 
-297 QLLSE
+297 
-302 MDGFDGS
+302 
-309 SGVVILAATNRP
+309 
-321 ETLDK
+321 
-326 ALLRPGRFDRRI
+326 GRFDRRI

-508 KPVYDILSMHYQDVN
+508 EPVYDILSMHYQDVN

-640 REKPEFWA
+640 REKLEFWA

-678 RFDHTDLD
+678 CFDHTDLD

-755 DSEASPVNGVLQV
+755 DSEASPVNGVLLV

-783 IPFSKETGLISNA
+783 IPFSKETGLICNA

-937 VRYGENPAQPWS
+937 VRYGENPAQPWL

-954 YYYWADAGANCDC
+954 YYYWADAGTNCDR

-985 SATGVKA
+985 SATGGGA

-997 SPDASLACRTSKRG
+997 SSDASLACRTSKRG

-1036 LEAVPCY
+1036 LEVVPCY

>member
-1 MNEQPK
+1 MKQIKTILFAFGCSFLLSGTKAFAQIERLPDEASYPVLQELAGVETPAVLLSGTWQFQYSPDSKWDKIQVPGEPAMQGYAIEHDKPFTYRKSFTVPADYAGKHTILRFDGVYSHARLFVNGTFVREHHGGFTRWETDVTPFVRPGKKNEIRLEVTDRLDDISYASGYAHHPIGGILRDVTLFALPETCLYDFYAETHLDAAYEDAVLKIGYSSPVAGGAEVAYTLTEPSGRRYPLVQSRFPLEEGGNMNELPVK
-7 PNKKPFFYYAM
+7 NPLKCDAEHPNLYPLT
-18 IAMLILM
+18 I
-25 LLNAFV
+25 
-31 FPSLMTPRVTEVSY
+31 T
-45 DKFLDMLSGG
+45 LS
-55 QVTVVELQE
+55 
-64 NERELYFK
+64 K
-72 AADENGAERIYSTG
+72 
-86 VFPDADLQKRLSESG
+86 
-101 VTFSAVAPQEN
+101 
-112 STLMNFLFTW
+112 
-122 IFPTL
+122 
-127 ILILPMVLLWRMM
+127 
-140 QKRMGDGSNMM
+140 DG
-151 SFGMGKSNAKM
+151 
-162 YVAAQT
+162 
-168 GKTFADV
+168 
-175 AGQEE
+175 
-180 AKEALEEIV
+180 KEI
-189 DFLHNPDKYRS
+189 
-200 VGAVMPKGVLLVG
+200 
-213 PPGTGK
+213 
-219 TLLAKA
+219 
-225 VAGEANVPF
+225 
-234 FSIAGS
+234 
-240 EFVEMFVGQGAARV
+240 
-254 RDLFKQAKEKAP
+254 
-266 CIVFIDE
+266 
-273 IDTIGKKRDGSGI
+273 
-286 AGNDEREQTLN
+286 
-297 QLLSE
+297 
-302 MDGFDGS
+302 
-309 SGVVILAATNRP
+309 
-321 ETLDK
+321 
-326 ALLRPGRFDRRI
+326 GRFDRRI

-985 SATGVKA
+985 SATGGGA

>member
-1 MNEQPK
+1 MKQIKTILFAFGCSFLLSGTKAFAQIERLPDEASYPVLQELAGVETPAVLLSGTLQFQYSPDSKWDKIQVPGEPAMQGYAIEHDKPFTYRKSFTVPADYAGKHTILRFDGVYSHARLFVNGTFVREHHGGFTRWETDVTPFVRPGKKNEIRLEVTDRLDDISYASGYAHHPIGGILRDVTLFALPETCLYDFYAETHLDAAYEDAVLKIGYSSPVAGGAEVAYTLTEPSGRRYPLVQSRFPLEEGGNMNELPVK
-7 PNKKPFFYYAM
+7 NPLKWDAEHPNLYTLT
-18 IAMLILM
+18 I
-25 LLNAFV
+25 
-31 FPSLMTPRVTEVSY
+31 T
-45 DKFLDMLSGG
+45 LS
-55 QVTVVELQE
+55 
-64 NERELYFK
+64 K
-72 AADENGAERIYSTG
+72 
-86 VFPDADLQKRLSESG
+86 
-101 VTFSAVAPQEN
+101 
-112 STLMNFLFTW
+112 
-122 IFPTL
+122 
-127 ILILPMVLLWRMM
+127 
-140 QKRMGDGSNMM
+140 DG
-151 SFGMGKSNAKM
+151 
-162 YVAAQT
+162 
-168 GKTFADV
+168 
-175 AGQEE
+175 
-180 AKEALEEIV
+180 KEI
-189 DFLHNPDKYRS
+189 
-200 VGAVMPKGVLLVG
+200 
-213 PPGTGK
+213 
-219 TLLAKA
+219 
-225 VAGEANVPF
+225 
-234 FSIAGS
+234 
-240 EFVEMFVGQGAARV
+240 
-254 RDLFKQAKEKAP
+254 
-266 CIVFIDE
+266 
-273 IDTIGKKRDGSGI
+273 
-286 AGNDEREQTLN
+286 
-297 QLLSE
+297 
-302 MDGFDGS
+302 
-309 SGVVILAATNRP
+309 
-321 ETLDK
+321 
-326 ALLRPGRFDRRI
+326 GRFDRRI

>member
-1 MNEQPK
+1 MKQIKTILFAFGCSFLLSGTKAFAQVERLPDEASYPVLQELAGVETPAVLLSGTWQFRYSPDSKWDKIQVPGEPAMQGYAIEHDKPFTYRKSFTVPADYAGKHTILRFDGVYSYARLFVNDTFVREHHGGFTRWDTDITPFVRPGKKNEIRLEVTDRLDDISYASGYAHHPIGGILRDVTLFVLPETCLYDFYAETHLDAAYEDAVLKIGYSSPVAGGAEVAYTLTDPSGRCYPLAQSRFPLEEGGNMNELPVK
-7 PNKKPFFYYAM
+7 NPLKWDAEHPNLYTLT
-18 IAMLILM
+18 I
-25 LLNAFV
+25 
-31 FPSLMTPRVTEVSY
+31 T
-45 DKFLDMLSGG
+45 LS
-55 QVTVVELQE
+55 
-64 NERELYFK
+64 K
-72 AADENGAERIYSTG
+72 
-86 VFPDADLQKRLSESG
+86 
-101 VTFSAVAPQEN
+101 
-112 STLMNFLFTW
+112 
-122 IFPTL
+122 
-127 ILILPMVLLWRMM
+127 
-140 QKRMGDGSNMM
+140 DG
-151 SFGMGKSNAKM
+151 
-162 YVAAQT
+162 
-168 GKTFADV
+168 
-175 AGQEE
+175 
-180 AKEALEEIV
+180 KEI
-189 DFLHNPDKYRS
+189 
-200 VGAVMPKGVLLVG
+200 
-213 PPGTGK
+213 
-219 TLLAKA
+219 
-225 VAGEANVPF
+225 
-234 FSIAGS
+234 
-240 EFVEMFVGQGAARV
+240 
-254 RDLFKQAKEKAP
+254 
-266 CIVFIDE
+266 
-273 IDTIGKKRDGSGI
+273 
-286 AGNDEREQTLN
+286 
-297 QLLSE
+297 
-302 MDGFDGS
+302 
-309 SGVVILAATNRP
+309 
-321 ETLDK
+321 
-326 ALLRPGRFDRRI
+326 GRFDCRI

-508 KPVYDILSMHYQDVN
+508 EPVYDILSMHYQDVN

-755 DSEASPVNGVLQV
+755 DSEASPVNGVLLV

-783 IPFSKETGLISNA
+783 IPFSKETGLICNA

-937 VRYGENPAQPWS
+937 VRYGENPAQPWL

-954 YYYWADAGANCDC
+954 YYYWADAGTNCDR

-985 SATGVKA
+985 SATGGGA

-997 SPDASLACRTSKRG
+997 SSDASLACRTSKRG

-1036 LEAVPCY
+1036 LEVVPCY

>member
-1 MNEQPK
+1 MKQIKTILFAFGCSFLLSGTKAFAQVERLPDEASYPVLQELAGVETPAVLLSGTWQFRYSPDSKWDKIQVPGEPAMQGYAIEHDKPFTYRKSFTVPADYAGKHTILRFDGVYSYARLFVNDTFVREHHGGFTRWDTDVTPFVRPGKKNEIRLEVTDRLDDISYASGYAHHPIGGILRDVTLFALPETCLYDFYAETHLDAAYEDAVLKIGYSSPVVGGAEVAYTLADPSGRRYPLAQSRFPLKEGGNMNELPVK
-7 PNKKPFFYYAM
+7 NPLKWDAEHPNLYT
-18 IAMLILM
+18 L
-25 LLNAFV
+25 
-31 FPSLMTPRVTEVSY
+31 TVT
-45 DKFLDMLSGG
+45 LS
-55 QVTVVELQE
+55 
-64 NERELYFK
+64 K
-72 AADENGAERIYSTG
+72 
-86 VFPDADLQKRLSESG
+86 
-101 VTFSAVAPQEN
+101 
-112 STLMNFLFTW
+112 
-122 IFPTL
+122 
-127 ILILPMVLLWRMM
+127 
-140 QKRMGDGSNMM
+140 DG
-151 SFGMGKSNAKM
+151 
-162 YVAAQT
+162 
-168 GKTFADV
+168 
-175 AGQEE
+175 
-180 AKEALEEIV
+180 KEI
-189 DFLHNPDKYRS
+189 
-200 VGAVMPKGVLLVG
+200 
-213 PPGTGK
+213 
-219 TLLAKA
+219 
-225 VAGEANVPF
+225 
-234 FSIAGS
+234 
-240 EFVEMFVGQGAARV
+240 
-254 RDLFKQAKEKAP
+254 
-266 CIVFIDE
+266 
-273 IDTIGKKRDGSGI
+273 
-286 AGNDEREQTLN
+286 
-297 QLLSE
+297 
-302 MDGFDGS
+302 
-309 SGVVILAATNRP
+309 
-321 ETLDK
+321 
-326 ALLRPGRFDRRI
+326 GRFDRRI

-508 KPVYDILSMHYQDVN
+508 EPVYDILSMHYQDVN
-523 GNLNQWNRSTH
+523 GILNQWNRSTH

-678 RFDHTDLD
+678 CFDHTDLD

-755 DSEASPVNGVLQV
+755 DSEASPVNGVLLV

-783 IPFSKETGLISNA
+783 IPFSKETGLICNA

-937 VRYGENPAQPWS
+937 VRYGENPAQPWL

-954 YYYWADAGANCDC
+954 YYYWADAGTNCDR

-985 SATGVKA
+985 SATGGGA

-997 SPDASLACRTSKRG
+997 SSDASLACRTSKRG

-1036 LEAVPCY
+1036 LEVVPCY

>member
-1 MNEQPK
+1 MKIKTILFAFGCSLLLSGTKAFAQVERLPDEASYPVLQELAGVETPAVLLSGTWQFRYSPDSKWDKIQVPGEPAMQGYAIEHDKPFTYRKSFTVPADYAGKHTILRFDGVYSHARLFVNGTFVREHHGSFTRWETDVTPFVRPGKKNEIRLEVTDRLDDISYASGYAHHPIGGILRDVTLFALPETCLYDFYAETHLDAAYEDAVLKIGYSSPVAGGAEVAYTLTEPSGRRYPLVQSRFPLEEGGNMNELPVK
-7 PNKKPFFYYAM
+7 NPLKWDAEHPNLYTLT
-18 IAMLILM
+18 I
-25 LLNAFV
+25 
-31 FPSLMTPRVTEVSY
+31 T
-45 DKFLDMLSGG
+45 LS
-55 QVTVVELQE
+55 
-64 NERELYFK
+64 K
-72 AADENGAERIYSTG
+72 
-86 VFPDADLQKRLSESG
+86 
-101 VTFSAVAPQEN
+101 
-112 STLMNFLFTW
+112 
-122 IFPTL
+122 
-127 ILILPMVLLWRMM
+127 
-140 QKRMGDGSNMM
+140 DG
-151 SFGMGKSNAKM
+151 
-162 YVAAQT
+162 
-168 GKTFADV
+168 
-175 AGQEE
+175 
-180 AKEALEEIV
+180 KEI
-189 DFLHNPDKYRS
+189 
-200 VGAVMPKGVLLVG
+200 
-213 PPGTGK
+213 
-219 TLLAKA
+219 
-225 VAGEANVPF
+225 
-234 FSIAGS
+234 
-240 EFVEMFVGQGAARV
+240 
-254 RDLFKQAKEKAP
+254 
-266 CIVFIDE
+266 
-273 IDTIGKKRDGSGI
+273 
-286 AGNDEREQTLN
+286 
-297 QLLSE
+297 
-302 MDGFDGS
+302 
-309 SGVVILAATNRP
+309 
-321 ETLDK
+321 
-326 ALLRPGRFDRRI
+326 GRFDRRI

>member
-1 MNEQPK
+1 MKQIKTILFAFGCSFLLSGTKAFAQVERLPDEASYPVLQELAGVETPAVLLSGTWQFRYSPDSKWDKIQVPGEPAMQGYAIEHDKPFTYRKSFTVPADYAGKHTILRFDGVYSYARLFVNDTFVREHHGGFTRWDTDVTPFVRPGKKNEIRLEVTDRLDDISYASGYAHHPIGGILRDVTLFALPETCLYDFYAETHLDAAYEDAVLKIGYSSPVVGGAEVAYTLADPSGRRYPLAQSRFPLKEGGNMNELPVK
-7 PNKKPFFYYAM
+7 NPLKWDAEHPNLYT
-18 IAMLILM
+18 L
-25 LLNAFV
+25 
-31 FPSLMTPRVTEVSY
+31 TVT
-45 DKFLDMLSGG
+45 LS
-55 QVTVVELQE
+55 
-64 NERELYFK
+64 K
-72 AADENGAERIYSTG
+72 
-86 VFPDADLQKRLSESG
+86 
-101 VTFSAVAPQEN
+101 
-112 STLMNFLFTW
+112 
-122 IFPTL
+122 
-127 ILILPMVLLWRMM
+127 
-140 QKRMGDGSNMM
+140 DG
-151 SFGMGKSNAKM
+151 
-162 YVAAQT
+162 
-168 GKTFADV
+168 
-175 AGQEE
+175 
-180 AKEALEEIV
+180 KEI
-189 DFLHNPDKYRS
+189 
-200 VGAVMPKGVLLVG
+200 
-213 PPGTGK
+213 
-219 TLLAKA
+219 
-225 VAGEANVPF
+225 
-234 FSIAGS
+234 
-240 EFVEMFVGQGAARV
+240 
-254 RDLFKQAKEKAP
+254 
-266 CIVFIDE
+266 
-273 IDTIGKKRDGSGI
+273 
-286 AGNDEREQTLN
+286 
-297 QLLSE
+297 
-302 MDGFDGS
+302 
-309 SGVVILAATNRP
+309 
-321 ETLDK
+321 
-326 ALLRPGRFDRRI
+326 GRFDLRI

-508 KPVYDILSMHYQDVN
+508 EPVYDILSMHYQDVN

-678 RFDHTDLD
+678 CFDHTDLD

-755 DSEASPVNGVLQV
+755 DSEASPVNGVLLV

-783 IPFSKETGLISNA
+783 IPFSKETGLICNA

-937 VRYGENPAQPWS
+937 VRYGENPAQPWL

-954 YYYWADAGANCDC
+954 YYYWADAGTNCDR

-985 SATGVKA
+985 SATGGGA

-997 SPDASLACRTSKRG
+997 SSDASLACRTSKRG

-1036 LEAVPCY
+1036 LEVVPCY